1 MEKKLIEW
9 SDFEK
14 IDMRVGTVV
23 HSEINKHTFKPS
35 LIIHVDFGPLG
46 VKKTSAQIT
55 SLYHHKELVG
65 KQVVGIINFPKKQ
78 IANMKSEFLLLGSTN
93 EQNNEVVIIE
103 PERKVLNGS
112 KVK

>member
-14 IDMRVGTVV
+14 IEMRVGTVV
-23 HSEINKHTFKPS
+23 HSEINKNTFKPS

-78 IANMKSEFLLLGSTN
+78 IANMISEFLLLGSTN

>member
-35 LIIHVDFGPLG
+35 FSIHVDFGPLG

-78 IANMKSEFLLLGSTN
+78 IANMISEFLLLGSTN

>member
-14 IDMRVGTVV
+14 IDIRVGTVI
-23 HSEINKHTFKPS
+23 HSEINENTLKRSF
-35 LIIHVDFGPLG
+35 IIHVDFGPLG
-46 VKKTSAQIT
+46 IKKTSAQIT
-55 SLYHHKELVG
+55 GLYKHEELLD
-65 KQVVGIINFPKKQ
+65 KQVIGILNFPKKQ

-93 EQNNEVVIIE
+93 EQNNDVVILE
-103 PERKVLNGS
+103 PERKVSNGS

>member
-14 IDMRVGTVV
+14 IDMRVGTVI